1 MSDDFN
7 DGNTAG
13 WTVLSQAWNVVN
25 GQLHTSDTSGDWEG
39 SIIAR
44 GSAAWTDYKV
54 SIQWQFDSAGSMG
67 IYGRSSSQVLQGYA
81 FGIEGS
87 KIQLFIADLS
97 VLLDEAV
104 WTPPPSG
111 TWINMTLAMA
121 GNSIVGL
128 IDGEQ
133 MVSAS
138 DSTYRSGLV
147 LLGIANVDGS
157 TTASRDFYFD
167 DVYVTTY
174 TGDAAPPGS
183 VTNLQASAGDKRA
196 DLSWTKPA
204 DSDLA
209 GVILVRRTGQ
219 TPNAGPVDGV
229 LYAVGGSLGGGT
241 LVYKGTGTSY
251 ANTGLTNGET
261 YYYEAW
267 AYDTSLNY
275 SRMSDSAAAMPSASL
290 AAVKVASVSSP
301 QGSKRYVAGAGIPDV
316 FVTYTAQ
323 ISGPATSVTF
333 SLVGM
338 QYVDT
343 NPADGWSA
351 LFNVSQVSSAA
362 SKLTVVA
369 AGAGGQSNPY
379 LYNVNLISLPT
390 WFYQDRVTYTPAF
403 SWQTG
408 YRFDVAIDDLNLGFG
423 TPSTWV
429 LEEPVFGTTVLDL
442 ADKWTGFKMG
452 PRFTLQSSL
461 SGTVTTSNLG
471 YYLGARVLDWPIF
484 EYTLPFGKSGTFSF
498 SVVSGSY
505 STNLSLTFKNDLT
518 WNGIT
523 GKATVTLSAEKTIPL
538 GNVRLPLAQIPGI
551 MDIVLGAS
559 ARVSLSLQ
567 ANVQPY
573 LNIGGTYGW
582 SDVSITPSV
591 LVAPKLYGEVQAFGG
606 LVGRAGASVE
616 GTLIQSLTASYQ
628 TGSGWSYSAPGSLE
642 ISGKVYASAN
652 LYIWKPEWDYDLFHW
667 SVANWDFLAP
677 PGTAISSSRSQGT
690 YDGSRARSAKL
701 ASDGQGSVTAVY
713 AGNPEIYV
721 QVRNA
726 DGLWTTVAPLT
737 VNESMEQ
744 APAIAY
750 DQNGRPY
757 VVWVQSTIPIDQQ
770 DQFTLAQRA
779 ASQQIHWAWYDGTL
793 WHESALTSDALLN
806 AAPSIAFSP
815 QTNEGLMVWE
825 RGTPDDTGVSADNLD
840 IVFSCWDGSSWSQPQ
855 DLSSNSYAEWG
866 GQVTY
871 LGNGRPV
878 VVWMFDADGDYVASR
893 EPNPTTGVAYAVWD
907 GSAWQVGTLVADGG
921 SFNQW
926 AQAIRLPDGTIEA
939 YWVAIEDDGYAL
951 YRRLYDGSQW
961 SSATRLLSGYA
972 MISSPSLAADAVGTV
987 SMVYVGNDGR
997 QNDLYVV
1004 GSDSAWSNPQKL
1016 TDDSWVQHDT
1026 SAVRDA
1032 SNRLTVRVVQD
1043 DFLDTGTSASAQY
1056 VDQRAGTFQGAVA
1069 LRMDE
1074 PVTRWRSGNVEVL
1087 AYQVTGQAD
1096 FNPADIR
1103 VTFGTNS
1110 TITSITLAGTRSMA
1124 GLGLVITGARSVGSI
1139 TDSRTGT
1146 IGDLAFIG
1154 SDGPVGRI
1162 TLKGGLS
1169 GANLNGIQL
1178 GNLVFAADVDGDGLL
1193 NDATSLYI
1201 GSGLVLAVDIGG
1213 TVKGDVVLQSVTTLV
1228 MKRAFGADLWL
1239 LGGGVT
1245 ATQSALG
1252 TASFLGGITGGTWDI
1267 TGKVGT
1273 VTVTGTVDGWALE
1286 AGSAMTLNL
1295 SDVASADIVIT
1306 GVLGSVTAKRWQA
1319 GQIQANSLGTLNVTG
1334 AAATTGSPAVLGDFL
1349 ADLTLLGQSLASTA
1363 STLGAATI
1371 KGNVGANVWDVK
1383 GKVGSV
1389 TVGGAVGTA
1398 DAAWQLKNATA
1409 ITTLNLGDV
1418 TSADVTTPGA
1428 IGTVTAKRWQAGKLE
1443 GATLS
1448 SLSVQGGGRGS
1459 TLAGDFGANLT
1470 LTGLAGGN
1478 AWQKTLSSA
1487 RIDGSVRGGQ
1497 WQIAGSTGALT
1508 LGHILVPLDLP
1519 DVASISTSS
1528 PLLRE
1533 VQGGSPVGLIAVEG
1547 ANAMSRVTAH
1557 PLRQWPRTL
1566 CDHVSSGGPLVP
1578 GNVLASMTLASL
1590 KNHFVT
1596 SGLGTWTGPTSRLQP
1611 GLMASFGSTTDPT
1624 YKFVQNVAFIYD
1636 NSLAIEAL
1644 LSGGSPDAE
1653 SKARAFQIAD
1663 ALVLIQDRD
1672 PMNANVAFDSTYTTL
1687 RPAPLRDAYLAGLVS
1702 TIRPASNNT
1711 SSGNQAYVAMA
1722 LLHAT
1727 DVAAASGDTTRA
1739 ADYLR
1744 TARELL
1750 LYVGRNRENSG
1761 LLGGFSMQDAA
1772 VQSVRACEHN
1782 IDLAT
1787 AFERAA
1793 STETDAALKAQWQAW
1808 RDRAEQFRAAMYG
1821 TNPSFA
1827 TLAWIGDNWSYFR
1840 AGTWTGDD
1848 INMDLVP
1855 IDTGAWSTLGRGDNR
1870 DVAFDFLEFWAT
1882 SRDANGQTYTGFDPG
1897 FRAVLDETLTSRRDG
1912 IGSEAT
1918 AYMILVARKLGDAA
1932 VLAVLPDRSGLTAP
1946 EQTAFDA
1953 VTAAANAGQ
1962 TDHDLA
1968 DYLIGQLCEVQ
1979 LRAANTDG
1987 LGLVAAPV
1995 RNVGTGE
2002 YSLVNGWSL
2011 ASTAWAR
2018 FAYQGWNMFTGTGL
2032 G

>member
-1 MSDDFN
+1 
-7 DGNTAG
+7 
-13 WTVLSQAWNVVN
+13 
-25 GQLHTSDTSGDWEG
+25 
-39 SIIAR
+39 
-44 GSAAWTDYKV
+44 
-54 SIQWQFDSAGSMG
+54 
-67 IYGRSSSQVLQGYA
+67 
-81 FGIEGS
+81 
-87 KIQLFIADLS
+87 
-97 VLLDEAV
+97 
-104 WTPPPSG
+104 
-111 TWINMTLAMA
+111 
-121 GNSIVGL
+121 
-128 IDGEQ
+128 
-133 MVSAS
+133 
-138 DSTYRSGLV
+138 
-147 LLGIANVDGS
+147 
-157 TTASRDFYFD
+157 
-167 DVYVTTY
+167 
-174 TGDAAPPGS
+174 
-183 VTNLQASAGDKRA
+183 
-196 DLSWTKPA
+196 
-204 DSDLA
+204 
-209 GVILVRRTGQ
+209 
-219 TPNAGPVDGV
+219 
-229 LYAVGGSLGGGT
+229 
-241 LVYKGTGTSY
+241 
-251 ANTGLTNGET
+251 
-261 YYYEAW
+261 
-267 AYDTSLNY
+267 
-275 SRMSDSAAAMPSASL
+275 
-290 AAVKVASVSSP
+290 
-301 QGSKRYVAGAGIPDV
+301 
-316 FVTYTAQ
+316 
-323 ISGPATSVTF
+323 
-333 SLVGM
+333 
-338 QYVDT
+338 
-343 NPADGWSA
+343 
-351 LFNVSQVSSAA
+351 
-362 SKLTVVA
+362 
-369 AGAGGQSNPY
+369 
-379 LYNVNLISLPT
+379 
-390 WFYQDRVTYTPAF
+390 
-403 SWQTG
+403 
-408 YRFDVAIDDLNLGFG
+408 
-423 TPSTWV
+423 
-429 LEEPVFGTTVLDL
+429 
-442 ADKWTGFKMG
+442 
-452 PRFTLQSSL
+452 
-461 SGTVTTSNLG
+461 
-471 YYLGARVLDWPIF
+471 
-484 EYTLPFGKSGTFSF
+484 
-498 SVVSGSY
+498 
-505 STNLSLTFKNDLT
+505 
-518 WNGIT
+518 
-523 GKATVTLSAEKTIPL
+523 
-538 GNVRLPLAQIPGI
+538 
-551 MDIVLGAS
+551 
-559 ARVSLSLQ
+559 
-567 ANVQPY
+567 
-573 LNIGGTYGW
+573 
-582 SDVSITPSV
+582 
-591 LVAPKLYGEVQAFGG
+591 
-606 LVGRAGASVE
+606 
-616 GTLIQSLTASYQ
+616 
-628 TGSGWSYSAPGSLE
+628 
-642 ISGKVYASAN
+642 
-652 LYIWKPEWDYDLFHW
+652 
-667 SVANWDFLAP
+667 
-677 PGTAISSSRSQGT
+677 
-690 YDGSRARSAKL
+690 
-701 ASDGQGSVTAVY
+701 
-713 AGNPEIYV
+713 
-721 QVRNA
+721 
-726 DGLWTTVAPLT
+726 
-737 VNESMEQ
+737 
-744 APAIAY
+744 
-750 DQNGRPY
+750 
-757 VVWVQSTIPIDQQ
+757 
-770 DQFTLAQRA
+770 
-779 ASQQIHWAWYDGTL
+779 
-793 WHESALTSDALLN
+793 
-806 AAPSIAFSP
+806 
-815 QTNEGLMVWE
+815 MVWE

-1319 GQIQANSLGTLNVTG
+1319 G
-1334 AAATTGSPAVLGDFL
+1334 
-1349 ADLTLLGQSLASTA
+1349 
-1363 STLGAATI
+1363 
-1371 KGNVGANVWDVK
+1371 
-1383 GKVGSV
+1383 
-1389 TVGGAVGTA
+1389 
-1398 DAAWQLKNATA
+1398 
-1409 ITTLNLGDV
+1409 
-1418 TSADVTTPGA
+1418 
-1428 IGTVTAKRWQAGKLE
+1428 KLE

-1508 LGHILVPLDLP
+1508 LGRILVPLDLP

-1557 PLRQWPRTL
+1557 PLRQWPRSL
-1566 CDHVSSGGPLVP
+1566 CDHVSSDGPLVP

-1897 FRAVLDETLTSRRDG
+1897 FRAVLDERLTSRRDG